1 MGEEKKDEK
10 KKKHVCSVCAKPS
23 DLVICQSCEEKI
35 RGEAFEQKRG
45 VEKAGKT
52 DSGRK

>member
-1 MGEEKKDEK
+1 MVESKAKEK
-10 KKKHVCSVCAKPS
+10 HCCSVCAKPS
-23 DLVICQSCEEKI
+23 DTIICQKCEEKI
-35 RGEAFEQKRG
+35 RGEAVDKKRG